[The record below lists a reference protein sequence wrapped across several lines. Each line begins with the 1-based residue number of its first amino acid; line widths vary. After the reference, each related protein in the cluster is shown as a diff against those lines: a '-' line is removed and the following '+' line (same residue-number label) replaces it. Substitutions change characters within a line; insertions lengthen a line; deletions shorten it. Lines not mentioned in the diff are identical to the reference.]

1 MTYLEHCRY
10 RNVDGVCV
18 VCADF
23 YAPEVIEL
31 VDSNLPVVTIDH
43 SFNNRSCVLSD
54 NIGGLKLLVDAA
66 YQKGHRKIAYV
77 HGEKSSVT
85 ENRIIGFYR
94 AMQEHGLNV
103 NPDFVVEAL
112 YDNPATSMQ
121 AVLNLMDRPD
131 PPTCILLPDDHS
143 TLGALQAA
151 KQLNLRVPEDLSLAG
166 YDGIRLT
173 QMLQPRLTT
182 IEQDTKRIGAQ
193 AAEFL
198 IDRIENPR
206 TAGSETATIPV
217 KLLEGESM
225 GICPVKADAANS

>member
-1 MTYLEHCRY
+1 
-10 RNVDGVCV
+10 
-18 VCADF
+18 
-23 YAPEVIEL
+23 
-31 VDSNLPVVTIDH
+31 
-43 SFNNRSCVLSD
+43 
-54 NIGGLKLLVDAA
+54 
-66 YQKGHRKIAYV
+66 
-77 HGEKSSVT
+77 
-85 ENRIIGFYR
+85 
-94 AMQEHGLNV
+94 
-103 NPDFVVEAL
+103 
-112 YDNPATSMQ
+112 MQ
-121 AVLNLMDRPD
+121 AVLNLMNRPD

-225 GICPVKADAANS
+225 GICPVKTDAANS